1 MGFPRPSTG
10 AVTED
15 TGVVGGNLV
24 ASGDIDYYVGN
35 DNGDWT
41 PGTLTG
47 TYGDLVI
54 DSDGVWTYTADNSQ
68 PAIQALDTGDTL
80 TEVFNVTSTGG
91 NSTVT
96 ITING
101 LDEPP
106 CFTRGT
112 MIDTPHGPRPVEA
125 LRAGDE
131 VLTVD
136 MGVQRIL
143 WAGSKRVDLRDAA
156 PDARLRP
163 VRVTAGS
170 IAPGVPA
177 RDLLVSPMHR
187 ILIDG
192 PEAQLYFGQDEVLAA
207 ARHLVNGT
215 TIVTDAVG
223 EVEYFHLLFARH
235 QILSAEGLI
244 SESFYP
250 GGVGLSAFEEE
261 AREEILTL
269 FPELRTLTGGYGK
282 TARDVLKR
290 HEADLL
296 RRVTLPQPLIRPLMD
311 RKAA

>member
-10 AVTED
+10 SVTED

-24 ASGDIDYYVGN
+24 ANGDINFLAGSDAGA
-35 DNGDWT
+35 WT

-47 TYGDLVI
+47 SYGTLVI
-54 DSDGVWTYTADNSQ
+54 NSDGVWTYTADNSQ

-80 TEVFNVTSTGG
+80 TEVFNVSSTGG

-112 MIDTPHGPRPVEA
+112 LIDTPHGPRPVEE

-143 WAGSKRVDLRDAA
+143 WAGSKRIDLTGAA
-156 PDARLRP
+156 SDARLRP
-163 VRVTAGS
+163 IRVTAGS
-170 IAPGVPA
+170 IAPGVPE

-192 PEAQLYFGQDEVLAA
+192 PEAQLFFGQSEVLAA
-207 ARHLVNGT
+207 AKHLVNGD
-215 TIVTDAVG
+215 TIYVDPQD
-223 EVEYFHLLFARH
+223 EVEYIHLLFARH
-235 QILSAEGLI
+235 QILTSEGLV

-250 GGVGLSAFEEE
+250 GGVGLSAFDIA
-261 AREEILTL
+261 AREEVLSL
-269 FPELRTLTGGYGK
+269 FPELRTLSGSYGK

-296 RRVTLPQPLIRPLMD
+296 GRCLVPQPILHPVLSPR
-311 RKAA
+311 AA